1 MHMRAVRSRKPL
13 CGPSRAK
20 EKCAQCMFAPVEH
33 YENPAVIVRRAWGRA
48 PVPVYIRGTRGKAED
63 RGDNDR
69 NHDDD
74 ANADEHADGDYYQS
88 RARVQNVKAR
98 GSKDAA
104 PSLPPTRTRE
114 VKSAWGEAQDVLQ
127 PGTGREWDEAHEA
140 ATLSTSSSS
149 LSIEDF

>member
-1 MHMRAVRSRKPL
+1 M
-13 CGPSRAK
+13 G
-20 EKCAQCMFAPVEH
+20 
-33 YENPAVIVRRAWGRA
+33 
-48 PVPVYIRGTRGKAED
+48 AED

-74 ANADEHADGDYYQS
+74 ANADEHAEGDYKTIKS

-98 GSKDAA
+98 GSKDAV
-104 PSLPPTRTRE
+104 PSLPPTRTLR
-114 VKSAWGEAQDVLQ
+114 VKSAWGEAQDVLLP

-149 LSIEDF
+149 LSIIEDF